1 MTSLKFS
8 SIPLHCSIWKM
19 CNFVIP
25 VKYRATLST
34 KTLDFS
40 PEKIFNRLHGAE
52 RDARLLQQPTRRVG
66 SLDAAF
72 FLSTFL
78 GAHPANKTLEN
89 QHLEPQKRWMVK
101 RWCSGF
107 QLDEFYL
114 QNIHFQEC
122 NLKNGCCTTNCWL
135 KPGSSSKG
143 CLVPLAP

>member
-1 MTSLKFS
+1 MRLQQKSHD
-8 SIPLHCSIWKM
+8 IPQIFFYTFALLNLKM

-34 KTLDFS
+34 KTQDFS

-72 FLSTFL
+72 LLSTFL

-89 QHLEPQKRWMVK
+89 QHLEPK
-101 RWCSGF
+101 
-107 QLDEFYL
+107 
-114 QNIHFQEC
+114 
-122 NLKNGCCTTNCWL
+122 
-135 KPGSSSKG
+135 KG
-143 CLVPLAP
+143 GW